1 MNNKTYTQEAVQELV
16 ILPEQELVIVEPA
29 TAYDADGYDCNGF
42 NRDGYDRNGYN
53 TTGRDKDGYC
63 GLGYDKDGYN
73 RDGYDCYGYNA
84 NRRDRYGYDRCGRNV
99 DGYNRYGYDM
109 YGYNREGYD
118 PDGYA
123 SSGYNKDGYDRRG
136 NTAGDYNEDGYD
148 SRGYDSDGYNSDG
161 YDYYGHDSDGYDSD
175 GYNSDGYN
183 SDGYDSDGYDSYGY
197 NSNGYNEDGYDYDG
211 YDSDG
216 YNSDGYDSNGY
227 NCDGYDEDGYNC
239 DGYDEDGYDRYG
251 DSYYDDDDD
260 DDDDENYSRVADY
273 KTLRRFDAIG
283 DCTGYTLGFE
293 LEVVYKPLLISDALL
308 VVESSK
314 EAIAAISASDNEER
328 VLAERDGSLPSTGV
342 EFVTGYCNW
351 DSHVE
356 HLESLCKELD
366 TRGFSAH
373 RSAGVHIHVGN
384 HGLLNEQTISGLV
397 LCGINQPLIEA
408 VAGRYTGDYV
418 RAGFMPEDGPM
429 NSSRYNAVNWRYDT
443 VEFRVFSSTTCFT
456 RLSMYAEF
464 CRATVEYVNM
474 LDALDTNIYI
484 RTTEEFKAS
493 PLMYTEFV
501 AWVSDNQAR
510 FPLLHDT
517 IKELTGNNTGD

>member
-42 NRDGYDRNGYN
+42 NRDGYDCNGYN
-53 TTGRDKDGYC
+53 CYGYNAKQRDRDGYDRY
-63 GLGYDKDGYN
+63 GWDVDGFDQNGYNCYGYN
-73 RDGYDCYGYNA
+73 RDGDNCYGYN
-84 NRRDRYGYDRCGRNV
+84 R
-99 DGYNRYGYDM
+99 
-109 YGYNREGYD
+109 
-118 PDGYA
+118 
-123 SSGYNKDGYDRRG
+123 
-136 NTAGDYNEDGYD
+136 
-148 SRGYDSDGYNSDG
+148 
-161 YDYYGHDSDGYDSD
+161 D

-183 SDGYDSDGYDSYGY
+183 RMNKTAADYNEYGYDCDGYDCDGYDEKGYDSDDYGR
-197 NSNGYNEDGYDYDG
+197 DGYDRY
-211 YDSDG
+211 G
-216 YNSDGYDSNGY
+216 YNSDGYDRYGYNRDGYDRYGYNCDGYDECGYNSDGYDENGY
-227 NCDGYDEDGYNC
+227 DSEGHDSEGYDRYGYDCYGYDEYGYDSEGYDCDGYDEDGYNQ
-239 DGYDEDGYDRYG
+239 YG
-251 DSYYDDDDD
+251 GSN
-260 DDDDENYSRVADY
+260 DDDDENYSYVADY
-273 KTLRRFDAIG
+273 KTLRRFDSIG

-293 LEVVYKPLLISDALL
+293 LEVVYKPELISDTML

-366 TRGFSAH
+366 TRGFVSH

-384 HGLLNEQTISGLV
+384 HSLRTEQTISWFV

-429 NSSRYNAVNWRYDT
+429 NSSRYNAVNWRQET
-443 VEFRVFSSTTCFT
+443 VEFRMFSSTTCFT

-484 RTTEEFKAS
+484 CTTEEFKAS

>member
-29 TAYDADGYDCNGF
+29 TAYDADGYGSIGYDKNGF
-42 NRDGYDRNGYN
+42 DRDGYNCYGYNAKLRDRDGYDRY
-53 TTGRDKDGYC
+53 
-63 GLGYDKDGYN
+63 
-73 RDGYDCYGYNA
+73 
-84 NRRDRYGYDRCGRNV
+84 
-99 DGYNRYGYDM
+99 
-109 YGYNREGYD
+109 
-118 PDGYA
+118 
-123 SSGYNKDGYDRRG
+123 
-136 NTAGDYNEDGYD
+136 
-148 SRGYDSDGYNSDG
+148 
-161 YDYYGHDSDGYDSD
+161 

-183 SDGYDSDGYDSYGY
+183 SDGYNCYGYNSDGYDCDGY
-197 NSNGYNEDGYDYDG
+197 NSDGYDCDGYDRYGYDCDGYNENGYNYDG

-216 YNSDGYDSNGY
+216 YDRYGYDENGYDENGYDSDGYDR
-227 NCDGYDEDGYNC
+227 
-239 DGYDEDGYDRYG
+239 DGYDRDGYNYEGYDQDGYNQYG
-251 DSYYDDDDD
+251 GSN
-260 DDDDENYSRVADY
+260 DDENYSYVADY
-273 KTLRRFDAIG
+273 KTLRRFDSIG

-293 LEVVYKPLLISDALL
+293 LEVVYKPELISDAMLI
-308 VVESSK
+308 VESSK
-314 EAIAAISASDNEER
+314 EAIAAIAASDNEER
-328 VLAERDGSLPSTGV
+328 VLAERDGSLPPTGV

-351 DSHVE
+351 DAHVE
-356 HLESLCKELD
+356 HLESLCDELY
-366 TRGFSAH
+366 TRGFGSH

-384 HGLLNEQTISGLV
+384 HGLSNYQTIAGFV

-429 NSSRYNAVNWRYDT
+429 DSSRYNAVNWRYNT
-443 VEFRVFSSTTCFT
+443 VEFRMFSSTTCFT

-493 PLMYTEFV
+493 PLMYTRFV

>member
-1 MNNKTYTQEAVQELV
+1 MNNKTYTPAANQELV
-16 ILPEQELVIVEPA
+16 ILPAQELVIVEPA

-42 NRDGYDRNGYN
+42 NRDGYDCNGF
-53 TTGRDKDGYC
+53 
-63 GLGYDKDGYN
+63 N
-73 RDGYDCYGYNA
+73 RDGYDCYGYNVA
-84 NRRDRYGYDRCGRNV
+84 GYKDGYDCYGYNV
-99 DGYNRYGYDM
+99 D
-109 YGYNREGYD
+109 GYNREGYD
-118 PDGYA
+118 IHGYNRDGYDRRGYT

-136 NTAGDYNEDGYD
+136 NTAGDYNEGGYD
-148 SRGYDSDGYNSDG
+148 SDGYNSDGYNSDG

-175 GYNSDGYN
+175 GY
-183 SDGYDSDGYDSYGY
+183 DSNGY
-197 NSNGYNEDGYDYDG
+197 NSNGYDWEGYNCDGYDSNGYDRNGYDCDGYDYDG
-211 YDSDG
+211 YDR
-216 YNSDGYDSNGY
+216 NGYDS
-227 NCDGYDEDGYNC
+227 

-251 DSYYDDDDD
+251 ASYDG
-260 DDDDENYSRVADY
+260 DDDDENYSYVADY
-273 KTLRRFDAIG
+273 KTLRRFDSIG

-293 LEVVYKPLLISDALL
+293 LEVVYKPELISDAMLI
-308 VVESSK
+308 VESSK
-314 EAIAAISASDNEER
+314 EAIAAIAASDNKER
-328 VLAERDGSLPSTGV
+328 VLAERDGSLPPTGV

-356 HLESLCKELD
+356 HLESLCDELY
-366 TRGFSAH
+366 TRGFVSH

-384 HGLLNEQTISGLV
+384 HGLSNYQTIAGFV

-429 NSSRYNAVNWRYDT
+429 DSSRYNAVNWRYNT
-443 VEFRVFSSTTCFT
+443 VEFRMFSSTTCFT

>member
-1 MNNKTYTQEAVQELV
+1 MNNKTYTPEANQELV

-42 NRDGYDRNGYN
+42 NRDGYDCYGYN
-53 TTGRDKDGYC
+53 VDGY
-63 GLGYDKDGYN
+63 K
-73 RDGYDCYGYNA
+73 DGYDCYGYN
-84 NRRDRYGYDRCGRNV
+84 V
-99 DGYNRYGYDM
+99 D
-109 YGYNREGYD
+109 GYNREGYD
-118 PDGYA
+118 MHGYNRDGYDRRGYT

-136 NTAGDYNEDGYD
+136 NTEGDYNEDGYD
-148 SRGYDSDGYNSDG
+148 SEGYDCDGYDYNGYNSDG
-161 YDYYGHDSDGYDSD
+161 YDCDGYDSNGYDSEGYDCD
-175 GYNSDGYN
+175 GYDSNGYDWEGYNCDGYDYNGYN
-183 SDGYDSDGYDSYGY
+183 SDGYDC
-197 NSNGYNEDGYDYDG
+197 
-211 YDSDG
+211 
-216 YNSDGYDSNGY
+216 DGYDSNGY
-227 NCDGYDEDGYNC
+227 DQYGGSYDGDDGSEY
-239 DGYDEDGYDRYG
+239 YG
-251 DSYYDDDDD
+251 H
-260 DDDDENYSRVADY
+260 VADY
-273 KTLRRFDAIG
+273 KTLRRFDSIG

-293 LEVVYKPLLISDALL
+293 LEVVYKPELISDAMLI
-308 VVESSK
+308 VESSK
-314 EAIAAISASDNEER
+314 EAIAAIAASDNEER

-356 HLESLCKELD
+356 HLESLCDELY
-366 TRGFSAH
+366 TRGFVSH

-384 HGLLNEQTISGLV
+384 HGLSNYQTIAGFV

-429 NSSRYNAVNWRYDT
+429 DSSRYNAVNWRYNT
-443 VEFRVFSSTTCFT
+443 VEFRMFSSTTCFT

>member
-1 MNNKTYTQEAVQELV
+1 MNNKTYTPEANQELV

-42 NRDGYDRNGYN
+42 NRDGYDCNGF
-53 TTGRDKDGYC
+53 
-63 GLGYDKDGYN
+63 N
-73 RDGYDCYGYNA
+73 RDGYDCYGYNVA
-84 NRRDRYGYDRCGRNV
+84 GYKDGYDCYGYNV
-99 DGYNRYGYDM
+99 D
-109 YGYNREGYD
+109 GYNREGYD
-118 PDGYA
+118 IHGYNRDGYDRRGYT

-136 NTAGDYNEDGYD
+136 NTAGDYNEGGYD
-148 SRGYDSDGYNSDG
+148 SDGYNSDGYNSDG
-161 YDYYGHDSDGYDSD
+161 YDYYGHDSDGYDSE
-175 GYNSDGYN
+175 
-183 SDGYDSDGYDSYGY
+183 GYDCDGY
-197 NSNGYNEDGYDYDG
+197 NSNGYDWEGYNCDGYDSNGYDSEGYDCDGYDYDG
-211 YDSDG
+211 YDR
-216 YNSDGYDSNGY
+216 NGYDS
-227 NCDGYDEDGYNC
+227 
-239 DGYDEDGYDRYG
+239 DGYDEDGYDQYG
-251 DSYYDDDDD
+251 GSN
-260 DDDDENYSRVADY
+260 DDENYSYVADY
-273 KTLRRFDAIG
+273 KTLRRFDSIG

-293 LEVVYKPLLISDALL
+293 LEVVYKPELISDAMLI
-308 VVESSK
+308 VESSK
-314 EAIAAISASDNEER
+314 EAIAAIAASDNEER
-328 VLAERDGSLPSTGV
+328 VLAERDGSLPPTGV

-351 DSHVE
+351 DAHVE
-356 HLESLCKELD
+356 HLESLCDELY
-366 TRGFSAH
+366 TRGFVSH

-384 HGLLNEQTISGLV
+384 HGLSNYQTIAGFV

-429 NSSRYNAVNWRYDT
+429 DSSRYNAVNWRYNT
-443 VEFRVFSSTTCFT
+443 VEFRMFSSTTCFT

>member
-42 NRDGYDRNGYN
+42 NRDGYDCNGYN

-63 GLGYDKDGYN
+63 GLGYDEDGYN
-73 RDGYDCYGYNA
+73 RDGYNCYGYNA
-84 NRRDRYGYDRCGRNV
+84 NRRDRYGYDYDGYNV
-99 DGYNRYGYDM
+99 DGYNRYGYDRH
-109 YGYNREGYD
+109 GYNREGYD
-118 PDGYA
+118 PNGYA

-148 SRGYDSDGYNSDG
+148 SMGYDSRGYD
-161 YDYYGHDSDGYDSD
+161 
-175 GYNSDGYN
+175 SDGYN
-183 SDGYDSDGYDSYGY
+183 SDGYDSDGYDYY
-197 NSNGYNEDGYDYDG
+197 G

-260 DDDDENYSRVADY
+260 DDDGSENYSRVADY
-273 KTLRRFDAIG
+273 KTLRRFDSIG

-384 HGLLNEQTISGLV
+384 HGLSNYQTIAGFV

-429 NSSRYNAVNWRYDT
+429 EGSRYNAVNWRYNT
-443 VEFRVFSSTTCFT
+443 VEFRMFSSTTCFT

>member
-29 TAYDADGYDCNGF
+29 AAYDADGYDCNGF
-42 NRDGYDRNGYN
+42 NRDGYDCNGYN

-63 GLGYDKDGYN
+63 GLGYDCNGFN

-99 DGYNRYGYDM
+99 DGYNREGYDR
-109 YGYNREGYD
+109 YDRNVDGYNREGYD
-118 PDGYA
+118 IH
-123 SSGYNKDGYDRRG
+123 GYNREGYDRRG
-136 NTAGDYNEDGYD
+136 NTAGDYNEGGYD

-161 YDYYGHDSDGYDSD
+161 YDYYGHDSDGYDSNGYD
-175 GYNSDGYN
+175 IHGYNREGYDPN
-183 SDGYDSDGYDSYGY
+183 GYDSEGYDY
-197 NSNGYNEDGYDYDG
+197 DGYDYDG
-211 YDSDG
+211 YDR
-216 YNSDGYDSNGY
+216 DGYDSNGY
-227 NCDGYDEDGYNC
+227 DEDGYNSN
-239 DGYDEDGYDRYG
+239 GYDEDGYDRYG

-260 DDDDENYSRVADY
+260 ENYSHVADY
-273 KTLRRFDAIG
+273 KTLRRFDSIG

-293 LEVVYKPLLISDALL
+293 LEVVYKPELISDDWLE
-308 VVESSK
+308 VESSK

-384 HGLLNEQTISGLV
+384 HGLSNYQTIAGFV
-397 LCGINQPLIEA
+397 LCGINQPLIKA

-429 NSSRYNAVNWRYDT
+429 EGSRYNAVNWRYNT
-443 VEFRVFSSTTCFT
+443 VEFRMFSSTTCFT

>member
-1 MNNKTYTQEAVQELV
+1 MNNKTYTPEANQELV
-16 ILPEQELVIVEPA
+16 ILPAQELVIVEPA

-42 NRDGYDRNGYN
+42 NRDGYDCNGF
-53 TTGRDKDGYC
+53 
-63 GLGYDKDGYN
+63 N
-73 RDGYDCYGYNA
+73 RDGYDCYGYNVA
-84 NRRDRYGYDRCGRNV
+84 GYKDGYDCYGYNV
-99 DGYNRYGYDM
+99 D
-109 YGYNREGYD
+109 GYNREGYD
-118 PDGYA
+118 IHGYNRDGYDRRGYT

-136 NTAGDYNEDGYD
+136 NTAGDYNEGGYD
-148 SRGYDSDGYNSDG
+148 SDGYNSDGYNSDG
-161 YDYYGHDSDGYDSD
+161 YDYYGHDSDGYDSE
-175 GYNSDGYN
+175 
-183 SDGYDSDGYDSYGY
+183 GYDCDGY
-197 NSNGYNEDGYDYDG
+197 NSNGYDWEGYNCDGYDSNGYDSEGYDCDGYDYDG
-211 YDSDG
+211 YDR
-216 YNSDGYDSNGY
+216 NGYDS
-227 NCDGYDEDGYNC
+227 

-251 DSYYDDDDD
+251 ASYDG
-260 DDDDENYSRVADY
+260 DDDDENYSCVADY
-273 KTLRRFDAIG
+273 KTLRRFDSIG

-293 LEVVYKPLLISDALL
+293 LEVVYKPELISDAMLI
-308 VVESSK
+308 VESSK
-314 EAIAAISASDNEER
+314 EAIAAIAASDNEER
-328 VLAERDGSLPSTGV
+328 VLAERDGSLPPTGV

-356 HLESLCKELD
+356 HLESLCDELY
-366 TRGFSAH
+366 TRGFVSH

-384 HGLLNEQTISGLV
+384 HGLSNYQTIAGFV

-429 NSSRYNAVNWRYDT
+429 DSSRYNAVNWRYNT
-443 VEFRVFSSTTCFT
+443 VEFRMFSSTTCFT

>member
-42 NRDGYDRNGYN
+42 NRYGWDVDGFDKNGYN
-53 TTGRDKDGYC
+53 CY
-63 GLGYDKDGYN
+63 GYN
-73 RDGYDCYGYNA
+73 RDGDNCYGYN
-84 NRRDRYGYDRCGRNV
+84 R
-99 DGYNRYGYDM
+99 
-109 YGYNREGYD
+109 
-118 PDGYA
+118 
-123 SSGYNKDGYDRRG
+123 
-136 NTAGDYNEDGYD
+136 
-148 SRGYDSDGYNSDG
+148 
-161 YDYYGHDSDGYDSD
+161 D

-183 SDGYDSDGYDSYGY
+183 RMNKTAADYNEYGYDCDGYDCDGYDEKGYDSDDY
-197 NSNGYNEDGYDYDG
+197 NRDGYDRY
-211 YDSDG
+211 G
-216 YNSDGYDSNGY
+216 YNSDGYDRYGYNRDGYDRYGYNCDGYDECGYNSDGYDENGY
-227 NCDGYDEDGYNC
+227 DSEGHDSEGYDRYGYDCYGYDEYGYDSEGYDCDGYDEDGYNQ
-239 DGYDEDGYDRYG
+239 YG
-251 DSYYDDDDD
+251 GSN
-260 DDDDENYSRVADY
+260 DDDDENYSYVADY
-273 KTLRRFDAIG
+273 KTLRRFDSIG

-293 LEVVYKPLLISDALL
+293 LEVVYKPELISDTMLI
-308 VVESSK
+308 VESSK
-314 EAIAAISASDNEER
+314 EAIAAIAASDNEER
-328 VLAERDGSLPSTGV
+328 VLAERDGSLPPTGV

-351 DSHVE
+351 DAHVE
-356 HLESLCKELD
+356 HLESLCDELY
-366 TRGFSAH
+366 TRGFVSH

-384 HGLLNEQTISGLV
+384 HSLRTEQTISWFV

-429 NSSRYNAVNWRYDT
+429 NSSRYNAVNWRQET
-443 VEFRVFSSTTCFT
+443 VEFRMFSSTTCFT

-484 RTTEEFKAS
+484 CTTEEFKAS